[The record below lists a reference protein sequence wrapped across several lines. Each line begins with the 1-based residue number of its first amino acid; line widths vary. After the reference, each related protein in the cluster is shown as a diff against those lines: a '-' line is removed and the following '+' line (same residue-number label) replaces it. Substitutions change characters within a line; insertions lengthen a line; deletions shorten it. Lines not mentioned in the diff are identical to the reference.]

1 MSEQLYWDNNAEIKI
16 ADEGGEMSL
25 SLYRSG
31 CGHFFTFS
39 DGINS
44 PPCPLCNEFKQYY
57 ELLSQAKK
65 QIEADG
71 QEIERLKKQYTDHLE
86 LDADESMEFQA
97 KYNMRVSER
106 NAALRQ
112 RDNLQSKLDALQE
125 RNMILEQGKQLVLIQ
140 FSNDLLTL
148 LSEFGYATPEKR
160 YDSPSSVLSDL
171 RNFISNL
178 RNAAIA
184 EYQLRVKNGAAWKAE
199 IEKLRGDEAQQRFR
213 AEQSEQ
219 QLVKMI
225 AELKAVDMGDSET
238 RIRIYHVLNKY
249 NML

>member
-1 MSEQLYWDNNAEIKI
+1 MIHTTQETD
-16 ADEGGEMSL
+16 D
-25 SLYRSG
+25 
-31 CGHFFTFS
+31 
-39 DGINS
+39 DV
-44 PPCPLCNEFKQYY
+44 KQAY
-57 ELLSQAKK
+57 LLLLQAKK
-65 QIEADG
+65 QIESDEK
-71 QEIERLKKQYTDHLE
+71 EIERLKKQYTDHLE

-97 KYNMRVSER
+97 KYQMRVSER
-106 NAALRQ
+106 DYWMNRYTEICDGAL
-112 RDNLQSKLDALQE
+112 S
-125 RNMILEQGKQLVLIQ
+125 V
-140 FSNDLLTL
+140 FV
-148 LSEFGYATPEKR
+148 EFGCATPER
-160 YDSPSSVLSDL
+160 AYREQPGLLLSDL

-184 EYQLRVKNGAAWKAE
+184 EYQLRVTNGAAWKAE

>member
-1 MSEQLYWDNNAEIKI
+1 MSNKLDVDGTTFTPNQIRRLESALAREHAEV
-16 ADEGGEMSL
+16 
-25 SLYRSG
+25 
-31 CGHFFTFS
+31 
-39 DGINS
+39 
-44 PPCPLCNEFKQYY
+44 
-57 ELLSQAKK
+57 
-65 QIEADG
+65 
-71 QEIERLKKQYTDHLE
+71 ERLKKQYADHLE
-86 LDADESMEFQA
+86 LDA
-97 KYNMRVSER
+97 
-106 NAALRQ
+106 Q
-112 RDNLQSKLDALQE
+112 RE

-140 FSNDLLTL
+140 FSNDILTL

-160 YDSPSSVLSDL
+160 YDSPSLVLSDL
-171 RNFISNL
+171 RNFISEL
-178 RNAAIA
+178 RRGAIA
-184 EYQLRVKNGAAWKAE
+184 EYQLRVKNGAAWKAT